1 MTQRMKSMQQV
12 NHSIKRQ
19 NQALIKKISELIEE
33 KGVYLDSE
41 TSADLSE
48 IMKEKEDSVLASLPQ
63 ESFNHIFWE
72 QQKKAAS
79 IKDPKGMRWHPAIIK
94 WCIYLRHQ
102 SNKAYETLRGCIRLP
117 SQRTLRDY
125 THCTKAAAGFC
136 NQVDQQLLQAL
147 ESSKEHERMIILLLD
162 EMYIRED
169 LVYNK
174 HSGQLVGYINMGD
187 INNHLLLFEKQVTE
201 GDVLQMPTLAKTM
214 MVFTYF
220 LVFASHIFYSHVL
233 VCLETC
239 CSNHFGIQCLD
250 LRGWT

>member
-1 MTQRMKSMQQV
+1 MQQV

-136 NQVDQQLLQAL
+136 KQQLLQAL

-214 MVFTYF
+214 MVFMIKSLLSGFRFPYLLLPCASVSGDLLF
-220 LVFASHIFYSHVL
+220 KPFWDSVFR
-233 VCLETC
+233 LERM
-239 CSNHFGIQCLD
+239 D
-250 LRGWT
+250 LKV